1 MPYVYKRQFL
11 DTLYG
16 IRKDG
21 DIFKIRESAVL
32 VDQDGD
38 ITIKENEFRR
48 SEGLWDLLTRK
59 RVNIVHVRS
68 DYLRKYK
75 KIFLLNNAHLEGY
88 QPGGVINVGRGKKF
102 REFIAPLLA
111 MPKGRGAESGLRRAW
126 KNYLDD
132 SQGIILQS

>member
-32 VDQDGD
+32 VNQDGD

-75 KIFLLNNAHLEGY
+75 KIFVLNNAHFEGY
-88 QPGGVINVGRGKKF
+88 QPGGVINVGRGKSSANLSPRF
-102 REFIAPLLA
+102 SRC
-111 MPKGRGAESGLRRAW
+111 PKAGVP
-126 KNYLDD
+126 N
-132 SQGIILQS
+132 QGYAVLGKIT